1 MPEGFFPAPQGVFC
15 REPCRAQQ
23 AAVPPCSSYPEARQ
37 DRPLSRQISVGIGRA
52 CPAWGSQITVPHPS
66 LPHSGDSLMSLVV
79 SPSPTLFLDEV
90 SLISPSLL
98 YCHGDPS
105 WCLLLWR
112 PPGSPLL
119 LGAPALS
126 QQPALGWPCPCPA
139 ALWLWGQLCQT
150 PGSELLLLLL
160 SRGCCSSSP
169 PKQAGQV
176 GCSAQMFAPQ
186 LLLLIVSHWGLP
198 PALLLLCSCFTP
210 ALLLLCS
217 ILGC

>member
-23 AAVPPCSSYPEARQ
+23 AAVPPCSSSPEARQ
-37 DRPLSRQISVGIGRA
+37 DGSLSRQISVGIGRA

-150 PGSELLLLLL
+150 PGSELLLLL